1 MSIVEA
7 RDAVREVTAD
17 EVAFY
22 REHGWVKL
30 DGLVRRDVVAAM
42 LDWGKHERE
51 RHLAAE
57 ASDTGSQVRDHG
69 IWTEWRFVAT
79 DDEREPFRS
88 VALSPEMGRNAQLL
102 IGRDV
107 PVRYWYDLVAVKVPS
122 GEEGASER
130 TGYHQD
136 LPNHPQDRI
145 GTLTIWI
152 ALDDVSPEQGS
163 MRFVS
168 GSHREGPLG
177 RGARDQLEEY
187 PALLDRLELSPP
199 LYLHPGD
206 ATCHDGLTIHG
217 APANTGTKARWSFIV
232 DYFPDDV
239 RYNGAPYKRTDD
251 IALQTG
257 ERFEHERFPII
268 YPGTGP
274 TSGPSSCGC
283 SSLHPHHIK

>member
-1 MSIVEA
+1 MAAMSIVEA
-7 RDAVREVTAD
+7 KDAVREVTPE

-22 REHGWVKL
+22 RENGWVKL
-30 DGLVRRDVVAAM
+30 DRLVHPDVVAQM
-42 LDWGKHERE
+42 LDWGRRE
-51 RHLAAE
+51 RAGLEAAS
-57 ASDTGSQVRDHG
+57 ASDTASQVRDHG

-79 DDEREPFRS
+79 DDKREPFRS
-88 VALSPEMGRNAQLL
+88 VALCREMGRNAQLL

-107 PVRYWYDLVAVKVPS
+107 PVRYWYDLVAVKIPA
-122 GEEGASER
+122 GRAGASDR

-177 RGARDQLEEY
+177 RGASDQLEEY
-187 PALLDRLELSPP
+187 PSLLDRLAMSPP
-199 LYLHPGD
+199 LHLHPGD
-206 ATCHDGLTIHG
+206 ATVHDGLTVHG
-217 APANTGTKARWSFIV
+217 APANTGTNERWSFIL

-239 RYNGAPYKRTDD
+239 RYNGSPYKRTDD
-251 IALQTG
+251 LALVPG
-257 ERFEHERFPII
+257 ERFVHERFPII
-268 YPGTGP
+268 YP
-274 TSGPSSCGC
+274 
-283 SSLHPHHIK
+283 